1 MFWVCRGARGKLCCR
16 TEPTV
21 CLPNATGPLDEPPGQ
36 RVGSC
41 GLVVTLAVNRAN
53 SVVTVLSIIRT
64 PARRARATQAASL
77 VVWRP
82 VHPGQLHGLR
92 LRQRCQVRVEFVHRF
107 IIVDRLLPAVIP
119 ATGFAPVLLIT
130 PTKRVRHRVSIG
142 SVSRGSRWSAPALR
156 SGLLRH
162 RRPALPDAV
171 ASLDQ
176 TLWLCAY
183 CSKNDST
190 DPAQLR
196 VGRKGGRR
204 SVSDPSDYEP
214 LNESVT
220 GRR

>member
-142 SVSRGSRWSAPALR
+142 SVSRGSRWCAPALR
-156 SGLLRH
+156 SGPRH
-162 RRPALPDAV
+162 RWPALPER
-171 ASLDQ
+171 L
-176 TLWLCAY
+176 
-183 CSKNDST
+183 
-190 DPAQLR
+190 
-196 VGRKGGRR
+196 RR
-204 SVSDPSDYEP
+204 STRRCGSARTVQRTTVPTRP
-214 LNESVT
+214 NCESAEKVA
-220 GRR
+220 GVACRIRRTMSH

>member
-130 PTKRVRHRVSIG
+130 PTKQVRHRVSIG
-142 SVSRGSRWSAPALR
+142 SEWGSRWSGPALR
-156 SGLLRH
+156 SGLLR
-162 RRPALPDAV
+162 RRPALPTR
-171 ASLDQ
+171 L
-176 TLWLCAY
+176 
-183 CSKNDST
+183 
-190 DPAQLR
+190 
-196 VGRKGGRR
+196 RR
-204 SVSDPSDYEP
+204 STKHCGSVRTVRRTTAPSRP
-214 LNESVT
+214 SCESVEKAPAVVCRNRP
-220 GRR
+220 G